1 MNSSAERRDFW
12 RVPFQSLAR
21 LTNKE
26 GVARECRLGDISLKG
41 ALLEMDDHGPLH
53 PGDTCRLQI
62 DLSPEISIRMQ
73 MTVMHIAGQRIGLR
87 CNEIDLDSI
96 TALRRL
102 VELNSGDP
110 ILLERELG
118 ALVHGALTGR
128 G

>member
-1 MNSSAERRDFW
+1 MNPSAERRDFW
-12 RVPFQSLAR
+12 RAPFQTLAR
-21 LTNKE
+21 LTNHE
-26 GVARECRLGDISLKG
+26 GLTREGHLGDISLKG
-41 ALLEMDDHGPLH
+41 ALLEMEEIGSIRS
-53 PGDTCRLQI
+53 GDRCRLQI

-73 MTVMHIAGQRIGLR
+73 MTVMHVAGQRLGLR
-87 CNEIDLDSI
+87 CDEIDLDSI

-118 ALVHGALTGR
+118 ALVHGALTR